1 VDVSQYKLLDDFRV
15 SGHWWL
21 PEKPEDKVPGT
32 VTVGPDT
39 AIVLELAGSFSS
51 AEFDIHNVLSPG
63 PRSVQL
69 DIILGADADG
79 DVYTLHRL
87 HALRISNTCT
97 FRVSYMLAGKHFSS
111 ANDIVFDSAFVQYT
125 NLESWSCFNF
135 TRQSKSESPDCFSI
149 QVPTGLETLFKM
161 DGVGQIKNLSLEAH
175 ALSRFTLS
183 AIEIKPSARFSIDLN
198 AAANLRTWFQ
208 LTSDL
213 GHFMTLLIGEPSYI
227 KKLRLFATPDTA
239 VDVFY
244 PSTIRRGEDLHPLEM
259 CLDFRDVQK
268 TVPMIARNW
277 FESLALLAPVYDL
290 LFGTLFGRDAFVRTK
305 FVNLTQALESLHR
318 RTVGGTYVSAREFD
332 PVKDVLNAAVPPDVS
347 ADLKK
352 KLSDSLEYANEYSL
366 RKRLKELLRGL
377 DPSTIEMLKIQ
388 DMAGTTD
395 VIVRTR
401 NYLTHFTE
409 SQKTT
414 IADDIVGL
422 HFMNERLTALLFV
435 LILKR
440 LGIGEGAAA
449 RGALKRRFF
458 D

>member
-1 VDVSQYKLLDDFRV
+1 MDVSQYKLLDDFRV

-21 PEKPEDKVPGT
+21 PDKPEEKVPGT
-32 VTVGPDT
+32 ITVGPDT
-39 AIVLELAGSFSS
+39 AIVLELGGSFSS
-51 AEFDIHNVLSPG
+51 AEFDAHNVLSSG
-63 PRSVQL
+63 PRRVQL

-87 HALRISNTCT
+87 HALKISSTAA

-111 ANDIVFDSAFVQYT
+111 ANDIAFDSALVQYT
-125 NLESWSCFNF
+125 NLEAWSCFNF
-135 TRQSKSESPDCFSI
+135 TRPSKSESPDFFSI

-183 AIEIKPSARFSIDLN
+183 AVEIKPTARFSIGLN

-208 LTSDL
+208 LMNDL

-227 KKLRLFATPDTA
+227 KKLRLFATPNTA

-244 PSTIRRGEDLHPLEM
+244 PSNIRREKDLHPLEM
-259 CLDFRDVQK
+259 CLDFREVQK
-268 TVPMIARNW
+268 TVPMIVRNW

-305 FVNLTQALESLHR
+305 FINLTQALESWHR
-318 RTVGGTYVSAREFD
+318 RTVGGTYVSASEFD

-388 DMAGTTD
+388 DIAGTTD

-401 NYLTHFTE
+401 NYLTHFNE
-409 SQKTT
+409 NQKTT
-414 IADDIVGL
+414 IADDVVGL
-422 HFMNERLTALLFV
+422 HFVNERLTALLFV